1 MHTPSSVLVVSPSSL
16 RLVMA
21 VYLVCRIETALPS
34 SQSSRQVAPS
44 EHPYCLTVLFDPDV
58 HTSITSVGGTDGE
71 SPETGVSFSGGG
83 FSNYFARP
91 DYQSDVVPAYLSF
104 LGDTYSGLYN
114 ASGRG
119 FPDVSAQ
126 ANNYQIVNDGST
138 TGVAG
143 TSCSSPLF
151 ASIVSLL
158 NDELIAAGKS
168 PLGFLNPWLYSTA
181 ASAFTD
187 ITSGNNPGCNT
198 DGFSATTGWDPVCST
213 SCFMELITDRPQ
225 VTGLGTPVYSK
236 LQAAAG
242 L

>member
-1 MHTPSSVLVVSPSSL
+1 MCPSSSRP
-16 RLVMA
+16 A
-21 VYLVCRIETALPS
+21 TAEYPGCKTGIALPS
-34 SQSSRQVAPS
+34 SQSSPRGAPC
-44 EHPYCLTVLFDPDV
+44 EHPRLLTAPFSLDV
-58 HTSITSVGGTDGE
+58 HTSITSVGGTNGE
-71 SPETGVSFSGGG
+71 NPETGVSFSGGG
-83 FSNYFARP
+83 FSNYWTRP
-91 DYQSDVVPAYLSF
+91 DYQSSVVEAYLDF

-126 ANNYQIVNDGST
+126 AYNYQIVNDGST

-198 DGFSATTGWDPVCST
+198 NGFSATTGWDPVCST
-213 SCFMELITDRPQ
+213 LLLMGLVADR
-225 VTGLGTPVYSK
+225 
-236 LQAAAG
+236 A
-242 L
+242 